1 MLRRIIAIA
10 LLLSAL
16 AAAGTAVAQPTE
28 GKLGPIL
35 AAKPDGLVWIEAEDA
50 ASTNFSGA
58 PVLDYNSSAFRQL
71 QLNREFSGGGATYYA
86 EFLVTLDRAASWRLW
101 IGGTPPG
108 PRSDLL
114 ASFVS
119 PARIS
124 VDGAEAFDLYRE
136 DVEVNARYTVNNYW
150 YAYKLPLTLG
160 PGAHTIRIEIDE
172 PRRYDNRYF
181 FFLDALF
188 LAEEGGPV
196 LAGSYPRERL
206 PERFPEDTSDRRI
219 DNPFLSIPQYEYL
232 VQTDPT
238 NRDNY
243 LLLAQVYSLLGDHGS
258 AVRTLSRGRVVA
270 GDDPRFTLLAA
281 KSRIWSG
288 EIDEGIRLYRE
299 YLAHPGADPAIW
311 AEAAKISAWLMKY
324 RDAEAFYRG
333 GLERHP
339 DDINLKANYALTLLW
354 EGRVREG
361 ERLLDSLIRS
371 LTDDPEATLA
381 LGLIFEQSGYPD
393 KAENLYRFGLAAF
406 PDRFSFYE
414 RLIRAYGRAGRRAEA
429 EALYADIA
437 RLFEPGAELTLALEG
452 LRGEETLKE
461 RALEAYRRRVSD
473 SPDDLGL
480 RRELLQAYYWNGMLT
495 EALIEGENILV
506 AMLYGMT
513 RELDAELNDE
523 YGWMESLRSA
533 QLGWAG
539 VVSEASK
546 ESSRLKKAVADRKR
560 TDEPGALEEAITAA
574 ERLVS
579 RASSL
584 EAAVSAAGE
593 AAAGVAAR
601 LEGDAALLAALLPWR
616 WDRNADF
623 AFLESK
629 RRSEELA
636 DPVLDTMRRI
646 VGRSPFQPG
655 DATEGLGATGPAAP
669 AAQLLT
675 GEEDLASASASLIS
689 ALGELRRRERASI
702 AAAKAAEAAII
713 KRMSLRLEA
722 RMSLFDQESAALRRE
737 IADLYIALGRPA
749 EAANQLRRVLLV
761 APGDSSARFT
771 LARAKESAKDWA
783 EAMAEYRAVYETN
796 PRFGQ
801 ALSAYNRLAAANPAR
816 LEASVTVI
824 VDPSRSDAD
833 VKLAYAASP
842 SARLPLRASYA
853 LGQRRIHA
861 NSPVL
866 TPEAAQI
873 HAVELE
879 LPFIP
884 AAAPALELTLRAGGA
899 AANKIY
905 DQTPPK
911 LADFSFEFLKDYVVA
926 APSAGLGLRWLG
938 DSFGASASYGFGQL
952 PEGFFQDRFIFY
964 EHSARAAAS
973 YFASAPFR
981 ALARSVY
988 AELNGSAALRFSP
1001 YDRGQEN
1008 WTWGFGAQL
1017 SIGNA
1022 VAERPDLSLN
1032 LVASVAWE
1040 DSQVAAVDYYAP
1052 IDALLALAGPELA
1065 VRFGE
1070 GRRSLGITAK
1080 YRAGASIRAGVVAF
1094 SWEGSGRAELRLG
1107 SIQLFGG
1114 LGYAA
1119 TGRDYYA
1126 LSVDIGARAALG
1138 DYIIP

>member
-1 MLRRIIAIA
+1 MA

-16 AAAGTAVAQPTE
+16 AASGTAAAQPTE
-28 GKLGPIL
+28 GKLRPIL

-86 EFLVTLDRAASWRLW
+86 EYLVTLDRAASWRLW

-136 DVEVNARYTVNNYW
+136 DVEVNERYTVNNYW
-150 YAYKLPLTLG
+150 YAYKRALKLG
-160 PGAHTIRIEIDE
+160 PGAHTIRIEINE
-172 PRRYDNRYF
+172 PRRYDNRNF

-196 LAGSYPRERL
+196 LSASLPRERL
-206 PERFPEDTSDRRI
+206 PERFPKEPSDRRI

-232 VQTDPT
+232 IQTDPS
-238 NRDNY
+238 NRANY
-243 LLLAQVYSLLGDHGS
+243 LLLAQVYSLLGDHGN
-258 AVRTLSRGRVVA
+258 AVRTLSRGRIVA

-288 EIDEGIRLYRE
+288 EVDEGIRLYRE
-299 YLAHPGADPAIW
+299 YLAHPGADSAIW

-339 DDINLKANYALTLLW
+339 DDLNLKANYALTLLW

-361 ERLLDSLIRS
+361 ERLLDSLLRS
-371 LTDDPEATLA
+371 LADDPDATLA

-393 KAENLYRFGLAAF
+393 KAEGLYRDGLAAF

-414 RLIRAYGRAGRRAEA
+414 RLIRAYGRTGRRAEA
-429 EALYADIA
+429 ETLFADIA
-437 RLFEPGAELTLALEG
+437 RLFEPIPELTLAVEG
-452 LRGEETLKE
+452 LRGEGTLKE
-461 RALEAYRRRVSD
+461 KALEGYRRRVSET
-473 SPDDLGL
+473 PDDLGL
-480 RRELLQAYYWNGMLT
+480 RRELLQAFYWNGMLN
-495 EALIEGENILV
+495 EALFEGENILV
-506 AMLYGMT
+506 AMLYGAM
-513 RELDAELNDE
+513 RELDGEISDE
-523 YGWMESLRSA
+523 YGWMETLRAA
-533 QLGWAG
+533 QSGWAG
-539 VVSEASK
+539 IVAEASK

-560 TDEPGALEEAITAA
+560 TDEPGALEEAIAAA

-584 EAAVSAAGE
+584 EAAVSAAGQ
-593 AAAGVAAR
+593 AAAG
-601 LEGDAALLAALLPWR
+601 LEAQLKDDSALLAALRPWR
-616 WDRNADF
+616 WDRIADF
-623 AFLESK
+623 NFLESK
-629 RRSEELA
+629 RRTEELA
-636 DPVLDTMRRI
+636 APVLDTMRRI
-646 VGRSPFQPG
+646 VGRSPFQPL
-655 DATEGLGATGPAAP
+655 DPTALEGLFPPPPAAH
-669 AAQLLT
+669 ALT
-675 GEEDLASASASLIS
+675 GEEDLASVSSSLLT
-689 ALGELRRRERASI
+689 AMGELRRRERASV
-702 AAAKAAEAAII
+702 AAAKSAEAAFIR
-713 KRMSLRLEA
+713 RMSLRLEA

-749 EAANQLRRVLLV
+749 EAASQLRRVLLV

-771 LARAKESAKDWA
+771 LARAKESAKDWDG
-783 EAMAEYRAVYETN
+783 AMAEYRAVYETN

-816 LEASVTVI
+816 LEASVKVL

-833 VKLAYAASP
+833 IKLAYAASP
-842 SARLPLRASYA
+842 NSDLPLRAAYS

-861 NSPVL
+861 NSPIL

-884 AAAPALELTLRAGGA
+884 ASAPAFELTLRAGGA
-899 AANKIY
+899 AANKLY
-905 DQTPPK
+905 DPTPPK
-911 LADFSFEFLKDYVVA
+911 LADFPFASLKDYVIA
-926 APSAGLGLRWLG
+926 APSAGLALGWAG
-938 DSFGASASYGFGQL
+938 DSFGASTSYGFGQL

-964 EHSARAAAS
+964 EHTARAAAS
-973 YFASAPFR
+973 YYASAPFR

-1001 YDRGQEN
+1001 YDRGQDN
-1008 WTWGFGAQL
+1008 WTWGLGAQL
-1017 SIGNA
+1017 AIGNA
-1022 VAERPDLSLN
+1022 VAEKPELSLN
-1032 LVASVAWE
+1032 LIASVAWE
-1040 DSQVAAVDYYAP
+1040 DSQKAVVDYYAP
-1052 IDALLALAGPELA
+1052 VDALLALAGPELA
-1065 VRFGE
+1065 LRVGDD
-1070 GRRSLGITAK
+1070 RRSLGMAAK
-1080 YRAGASIRAGVVAF
+1080 YRAGASIREGVVAF
-1094 SWEGSGRAELRLG
+1094 SWEAIGRAELKLG
-1107 SIQLFGG
+1107 SVTLFGG

-1119 TGRDYYA
+1119 TGGDYYA
-1126 LSVDIGARAALG
+1126 LSVDLGARAAFG

>member
-1 MLRRIIAIA
+1 MA

-16 AAAGTAVAQPTE
+16 AAAGTAGAQPTE
-28 GKLGPIL
+28 GKLRPIL

-71 QLNREFSGGGATYYA
+71 QLNREFSGGGAIYYA
-86 EFLVTLDRAASWRLW
+86 EYLVTLDKAADWRLW

-136 DVEVNARYTVNNYW
+136 DVEVNERYTVNNYW
-150 YAYKLPLTLG
+150 YAYKRTLTLG

-188 LAEEGGPV
+188 LAEEAGPV
-196 LAGSYPRERL
+196 LTGSYPRERL
-206 PERFPEDTSDRRI
+206 PERFPTDPTDRRI

-232 VQTDPT
+232 IQNAPT
-238 NRDNY
+238 ERDSY
-243 LLLAQVYSLLGDHGS
+243 LLLAQVYSLLGDHGN

-339 DDINLKANYALTLLW
+339 DDLNLRANYALTLLW

-371 LTDDPEATLA
+371 LADDPDAMLA

-393 KAENLYRFGLAAF
+393 KAESLYQDGLAAF

-429 EALYADIA
+429 EALYAEID
-437 RLFEPGAELTLALEG
+437 RLFEPGAELALAVEG
-452 LRGEETLKE
+452 LRGEETLKD
-461 RALEAYRRRVSD
+461 RALEGYRRRVSD

-480 RRELLQAYYWNGMLT
+480 RRELLQAYYWNGMLN
-495 EALIEGENILV
+495 EALIEGGNILV
-506 AMLYGMT
+506 AMLYGMM
-513 RELDAELNDE
+513 RELDAELSEE
-523 YGWMESLRSA
+523 YGWMETLQAAR
-533 QLGWAG
+533 QGWTE
-539 VVSEASK
+539 VVAEASQ
-546 ESSRLKKAVADRKR
+546 ESSRLKKAVADRKGADA
-560 TDEPGALEEAITAA
+560 TGALEEAIAAA

-584 EAAVSAAGE
+584 EAAVSAAGQ
-593 AAAGVAAR
+593 AAAG
-601 LEGDAALLAALLPWR
+601 LEAQVKDDSAMLAALLPWR
-616 WDRNADF
+616 WDREADF

-636 DPVLDTMRRI
+636 GSVLDTMRRI
-646 VGRSPFQPG
+646 VGRAPFRPG
-655 DATEGLGATGPAAP
+655 DAIDGLGATGPAAP

-675 GEEDLASASASLIS
+675 GEEDLASAAASLLS
-689 ALGELRRRERASI
+689 DLAELKRRERASI
-702 AAAKAAEAAII
+702 AAAKAAESALIG
-713 KRMSLRLEA
+713 RMSLRLQA

-737 IADLYIALGRPA
+737 IADLFIALGRPA
-749 EAANQLRRVLLV
+749 EAAVQLGRVLLV

-771 LARAKESAKDWA
+771 LARAKESAKDA
-783 EAMAEYRAVYETN
+783 AGAMAEYRAVYETN

-816 LEASVTVI
+816 LEAGVKVL

-833 VKLAYAASP
+833 IKLTYAASP
-842 SARLPLRASYA
+842 GALLPLRASYA
-853 LGQRRIHA
+853 LAQRRIHA
-861 NSPVL
+861 NSPIL
-866 TPEAAQI
+866 APEAAQI

-879 LPFIP
+879 LPFAP
-884 AAAPALELTLRAGGA
+884 AAMPDLELTLRAGGA
-899 AANKIY
+899 AANKLY
-905 DQTPPK
+905 DQTPPG
-911 LADFSFEFLKDYVVA
+911 LADFSFEFLRDYVVA

-938 DSFGASASYGFGQL
+938 DRFGASASYGFGQL

-964 EHSARAAAS
+964 EHAARAAAS
-973 YFASAPFR
+973 YSAAAPFR

-988 AELNGSAALRFSP
+988 AELSGSAALRFSP
-1001 YDRGQEN
+1001 YDEGQEN
-1008 WTWGFGAQL
+1008 WTWGLGAQL
-1017 SIGNA
+1017 AIGNV
-1022 VAERPDLSLN
+1022 VAEKPDLALN

-1040 DSQVAAVDYYAP
+1040 DSREAVVDYYAP
-1052 IDALLALAGPELA
+1052 VDALLALAGPELA
-1065 VRFGE
+1065 LRFGD
-1070 GRRSLGITAK
+1070 GRRSLGVAAM
-1080 YRAGASIRAGVVAF
+1080 YRAGASIREGVVAF

-1119 TGRDYYA
+1119 TGDDYYA